1 MLVVVSDLSQSQITP
16 LGCSSLV
23 EMEECESQLSP
34 TVYDLDVEEGE
45 ISDSASSVEEISA
58 EAFSKKDRFPAAAAV
73 LPDSDSSAAP
83 PPPPPPKDVNVNP
96 ANSNNS
102 SNNYHNSINNHNAN
116 QNQKPR
122 VWTMRDLY
130 KYQLSRNYSAGLYNL
145 AWASAVQNKPLD
157 EILVMEFPKASSDNN
172 ASNSNLKRDGSDNSS
187 SSSNNHN
194 HHDYHHHVAN
204 KNSSSIDD
212 SKDGVSA
219 ASPSEKHVI
228 QVDEKEEGELE
239 EGEIDMDSEM
249 GETDGDVSKEN
260 LSGAV
265 KDKEAV
271 LEKQVDLL
279 RKGFESVTAN
289 EAEKSFGEVSSR
301 VQNLLDSMR
310 EIAENN
316 ILTTKDVLVQLVIT
330 AIKTLNAVFC
340 SMDLNKKEYSKD
352 IMSRLLAHVSS
363 QKYLFSAEQLKEIE
377 AMTSLLDSS
386 SETLSSMDANRN
398 NEMRELRVVSKND
411 LDSSAENMKRVPE
424 KVFNADSISV
434 ESSDQP
440 VPPALLE
447 YGKSGV
453 ANSKYKGLSLPLLDL
468 HKDHDADS
476 LPSPTQGAP
485 SCLPIVK
492 GFSVGHGLLKPEWPV
507 PRVALEREN
516 VPMHPY
522 ETDAVK
528 AVSSYQQKF
537 GGSSF
542 LMNDRLPSPTPSED
556 GDGGDGDISGE
567 VSSSSSMDVKPVDTS
582 MVGQLTASDAPKIG
596 ILTGQGLAN
605 LLNAPSL
612 SSGPSSSM
620 KTSSA
625 KSRDPRLRLA
635 NSDVASLDRLLP
647 VVNGEPK
654 VEPVG
659 GMISSRK
666 QKTIEEQVMDGPA
679 LKRQRNEQ
687 TDSSVVKS
695 VQTVSGT
702 GGWLEDRD
710 TAGLGATN
718 RSHALNSSGNDP
730 MRPEYAVTP
739 LSSGSSLANVTV
751 NGNKNL
757 PLTNPGAT
765 ASLHSLLKD
774 IAVNP
779 SIWMNIIKMEQQKSA
794 DPTRS
799 TSQPTCSNSINGSV
813 NAVVSKPRDLGQRAA
828 GTFQVTSQTASVA
841 EPGKVRMKPRDP
853 RRVLHNNTLQKGG
866 SMEFDQSQT
875 KSSTS
880 SNPEMVGNINFQIQD
895 DQLDRRVVPSNS
907 IVQPDIAQQFTKN
920 LKNIADIVSV
930 SQATSSQPAL
940 PQISLSQPSQAYQ
953 GRTETIGMLESGK
966 PQSGPGLSSKEV
978 SMGSSRP
985 QNNWDDVEHLFEGFD
1000 DQQKAAIH
1008 RERARRMQ
1016 EQRKM
1021 FAGRKLCLVLD
1032 LDHTLLNSAKFV
1044 EVDPMHDEILRKKE
1058 EQDREKPHRH
1068 LFRFPHMG
1076 MWTKLRPGIWNFLE
1090 KASKLY
1096 ELHLYTMG
1104 NKLYATEM
1112 AKLLDPKGELFAGR
1126 VISRGDDGDLLDG
1139 DERVP
1144 KSKDLEGVMGMES
1157 SVVIIDDSLR
1167 VWPHNKL
1174 NLIVVERYIF
1184 FPCSR
1189 RQFGL
1194 PGPSLLEIDHDERSE
1209 DGTLASS
1216 LAVIERIHEIF
1227 FAHQSLDEAD
1237 VRNILAS
1244 EQRKILAGCRIVFS
1258 RVFPVGEANPHL
1270 HPLWQTAEQF
1280 GAVCTNS
1287 IDEQVTHV
1295 VANSLGTD
1303 KVNWALSSGRFV
1315 VHPGWV
1321 EASAL
1326 LYRRANEKDFAIK
1339 P

>member
-1 MLVVVSDLSQSQITP
+1 
-16 LGCSSLV
+16 
-23 EMEECESQLSP
+23 MEECESQLSP

-58 EAFSKKDRFPAAAAV
+58 EAFIKKDRFPAAAA
-73 LPDSDSSAAP
+73 
-83 PPPPPPKDVNVNP
+83 
-96 ANSNNS
+96 
-102 SNNYHNSINNHNAN
+102 
-116 QNQKPR
+116 PR

-157 EILVMEFPKASSDNN
+157 EILVMD
-172 ASNSNLKRDGSDNSS
+172 
-187 SSSNNHN
+187 
-194 HHDYHHHVAN
+194 
-204 KNSSSIDD
+204 IDD

-219 ASPSEKHVI
+219 ASRSEKHVI

-352 IMSRLLAHVSS
+352 IMSRWLLAHVSS

-424 KVFNADSISV
+424 KVFNVDSISV

-556 GDGGDGDISGE
+556 GDGGDGDSSGE

-702 GGWLEDRD
+702 GGWLEDRG

-1021 FAGRKLCLVLD
+1021 FAGRKLCL
-1032 LDHTLLNSAKFV
+1032 FV